1 MLNYIRSEL
10 YRNFHMK
17 GSYLLIGICGA
28 LVIAMH
34 GVLAW
39 ANTRGDFWYG
49 NLSFTIGMLLSAGTL
64 LAAISLI
71 VGSIAFGDE
80 YKNGTMKNVT
90 AYGFSRIKIF
100 FGKQIAAVITAL
112 VCFLAILGIFL
123 ASGFLLVENASA
135 EMWRELFVGMGAIIP
150 NLVAILAFSLSMQLI
165 LENSTAAQWIS
176 LGLFFVSPPI
186 LELLGIKFPIF
197 AELRNW
203 WPTQVIGNV
212 TLEEVG
218 YVWDVTEGMIHCI
231 SVGGV
236 WLAFSLGLGCIGFA
250 RKEIR

>member
-17 GSYLLIGICGA
+17 GSYLLIGICGG
-28 LVIAMH
+28 LVTAMH

-39 ANTRGDFWYG
+39 AGARGDFWYN
-49 NLSFTIGMLLSAGTL
+49 NLSFTMSMLLTAGTL
-64 LAAISLI
+64 LAAITLI

-90 AYGFSRIKIF
+90 AYGFSRMKIF
-100 FGKQIAAVITAL
+100 FGKQAAAVITAM

-123 ASGFLLVENASA
+123 ISGLVLIENAPA
-135 EMWRELFVGMGAIIP
+135 EAWRELFVGMGAMIP
-150 NLVAILAFSLSMQLI
+150 SLVAVLAFSVSLQMIMESA
-165 LENSTAAQWIS
+165 TAAQWVC
-176 LGLFFVSPPI
+176 LGVFFVAPPI
-186 LELLGIKFPIF
+186 LELLGIKFQIF
-197 AELRNW
+197 AELLEW
-203 WPTQVIGNV
+203 WPTQVIGGV
-212 TLEEVG
+212 MLPDAG
-218 YVWDVTEGMIHCI
+218 YIWDTTEGMVRCV

-236 WLAFSLGLGCIGFA
+236 WLILALGLGCLGFA